1 MMRLTRQR
9 IFSLAAKWRAVHA
22 QILTGIEKLLLRWTT
37 WKVASASKGE
47 ETTVNPRFISLTRVS
62 VVLLLAG
69 CSAVTRIAS
78 TGPGPTVMAVGVQ
91 TNGVAINRSIDVMF
105 SADMNPASINKN
117 TFLLARESDGK
128 GVSGTV
134 TYDASSRAASFTP
147 GSDLDPLT
155 AYNATITTG
164 AEDTAGDHLAAN
176 YNFSFATRDS
186 SDSSPIAVYKTIP
199 TNGQINVPTA
209 SKVQVVFTEGA
220 DPNSVTINTFVVKDP
235 AGKVVDGAVTYDIYT
250 NYATFTPK
258 SALAPGTT
266 YTVTING
273 VKDLAGIAMTKAYT
287 FTFNT
292 AGGGSTADLVYES
305 NQTVGQINGWIFDP
319 GAGTLMTASGS
330 PAGADIGPD
339 QLLVSPDRKFLYAI
353 MAGQEPGVRGSN
365 CFDFNAEVI
374 AYSIDH
380 ASGALTQIQKLTLN
394 GFCAGTGAAM
404 DQTGQY
410 LYVGE
415 TDQTGSTGFIDSL
428 KLDTTTGMMTM
439 VTGSPFASSS
449 ISFPQSMVVDGGFIY
464 ATENGS
470 TTTPGLLIYQRDAS
484 SGSVTFKSANPIGAQ
499 DAVAVLPSGNVL
511 YSLNANSGTITRF
524 SVDATTGALT
534 QEGTTSSGSRAF
546 EIETDP
552 TGHYLAIATDMG
564 VYLFSVDTSGGLTP
578 VTGSPFS
585 GSSGSTRSVM
595 FDTSGSYFA
604 TAAVSGSDSLN
615 IYRLNSGTASAVT
628 SASITDF
635 PGRVTM
641 LTK

>member
-1 MMRLTRQR
+1 M
-9 IFSLAAKWRAVHA
+9 
-22 QILTGIEKLLLRWTT
+22 
-37 WKVASASKGE
+37 
-47 ETTVNPRFISLTRVS
+47 NPSFISLARVS
-62 VVLLLAG
+62 IVLLLAG
-69 CSAVTRIAS
+69 CSAVTRNAS
-78 TGPGPTVMAVGVQ
+78 TGSAPTVTAVGVQ

-105 SADMNPASINKN
+105 STDMNPATINTN
-117 TFLLARESDGK
+117 TFLLARTSDGK

-134 TYDASSRAASFTP
+134 TYNAASRAASFTP
-147 GSDLDPLT
+147 GTYLDPVT

-164 AEDTAGDHLAAN
+164 AADKAGDHLAAN
-176 YNFSFATRDS
+176 YNFSFATRNS

-199 TNGQINVPTA
+199 TNGQTNVPTT

-220 DPNSVTINTFVVKDP
+220 DPNSVTISTFVVKDST
-235 AGKVVDGAVTYDIYT
+235 GKAVDGAVTYDIYT

-273 VKDLAGIAMTKAYT
+273 VKDLAGVAMTKAYIFT
-287 FTFNT
+287 FTT

-319 GAGTLMTASGS
+319 SAGTLTTASGS

-339 QLLVSPDRKFLYAI
+339 QLLVSPDRKFLYAM

-380 ASGALTQIQKLTLN
+380 TSGALTQIQKLPLN

-404 DQTGQY
+404 DPTGQF

-415 TDQTGSTGFIDSL
+415 IYQATSGGFIDSL
-428 KLDTTTGMMTM
+428 KLDATTGMMTM
-439 VTGSPFASSS
+439 VTGSPFASLSS
-449 ISFPQSMVVDGGFIY
+449 ASPQSMVVDGGFIY
-464 ATENGS
+464 AADDGS
-470 TTTPGLLIYQRDAS
+470 NTSSGLLIYQRDAS
-484 SGSVTFKSANPIGAQ
+484 SGSVTFKSGYPIGTQ
-499 DAVAVLPSGNVL
+499 DYVAVLPSGNML
-511 YSLNANSGTITRF
+511 YSLTANSGTITRF
-524 SVDATTGALT
+524 SVDSTTGALT
-534 QEGTTSSGSRAF
+534 QEGTTSSASFAF

-552 TGHYLAIATDMG
+552 TGHYLAVATDKG
-564 VYLFSVDTSGGLTP
+564 TYLFSVDSSGGLTP
-578 VTGSPFS
+578 VTGSPF
-585 GSSGSTRSVM
+585 GGASGSTRSVM

-615 IYRLNSGTASAVT
+615 IYRLNSGTASLVT
-628 SASITDF
+628 STSITDF